1 MLLALDTP
9 GNMNGVFVSWRQL
22 TEDQVYCP
30 IDGCQHVGRK
40 DNLISKNG
48 HIATQHPDSYDD
60 YVPES
65 RNKNVGPL
73 MSGKAG

>member
-1 MLLALDTP
+1 M
-9 GNMNGVFVSWRQL
+9 
-22 TEDQVYCP
+22 YCP